1 MDGAQSTYSEIDE
14 ILEQQRR
21 RSDELDVETEAAEA
35 ELRAEIDERQR
46 VLDEQQ
52 AEAERVAAERREAEE
67 AERRERARKEHISI
81 GENAD
86 DDPFAGRTQP
96 AWAAP
101 AASRGVPEPPA
112 APAPESPQQPV
123 AANDPRWQV
132 KAGRFGR
139 RDESEEQPAAESTPP
154 PKPAPRRRR
163 PAQDDWDDDDFS
175 QRSWL
180 Q

>member
-1 MDGAQSTYSEIDE
+1 MDAAQSTYSEIDE

-21 RSDELDVETEAAEA
+21 RSEELDVETAAAEA

-46 VLDEQQ
+46 LLDEQR
-52 AEAERVAAERREAEE
+52 AEAERVEAERREAEE
-67 AERRERARKEHISI
+67 AERRERARREHISI

-86 DDPFAGRTQP
+86 EDPFAGRTQP
-96 AWAAP
+96 TWSAP
-101 AASRGVPEPPA
+101 AASRGAPESSA
-112 APAPESPQQPV
+112 APAPEPPQQPA

-139 RDESEEQPAAESTPP
+139 RDEPEEQPAAESTPP

-163 PAQDDWDDDDFS
+163 PVQDDWDDDFS